1 MPAVCSVMQ
10 DTECTKKKR
19 HETAAVV
26 ILHLD
31 HMNIGIFGGTFNPVH
46 FGHLR
51 IAEEARQSAGLG
63 RIIFIPSG
71 NPPLK
76 TDDIAA
82 ARHRLAMTRLAAQ
95 GNPFFEVLD
104 IECRSRHKSYTVH
117 TMHKLRGIYPHDRL
131 FFMLGIDAY
140 LDIPNWYRPDLLMR
154 HTNFVI
160 LSRPGCRFTDL
171 SASPYLSV
179 KTNILR
185 RLDAKILESH
195 TVSFEDNNS
204 VTLLNVTPVTI
215 SATDIRTLAAQ
226 GKSVKYL
233 LPAEVESYI
242 IFENLYGS
250 GKRRHRAVMGG
261 CR

>member
-1 MPAVCSVMQ
+1 
-10 DTECTKKKR
+10 
-19 HETAAVV
+19 
-26 ILHLD
+26 
-31 HMNIGIFGGTFNPVH
+31 MNIGIFGGTFNPVH

-51 IAEEARQSAGLG
+51 IAEAARQSVGLG

-76 TDDIAA
+76 TNDIAA
-82 ARHRLAMTRLAAQ
+82 ARHRLAMTRLAVQ

-117 TMHKLRGIYPHDRL
+117 TMHKLQELYPHDRL
-131 FFMLGIDAY
+131 FFMLGIDAF
-140 LDIPNWYRPDLLMR
+140 LDIPNWYRPDMLVR
-154 HTNFVI
+154 HTDFLI

-179 KTNILR
+179 KKNILR
-185 RLDAKILESH
+185 RLDAKILESY
-195 TVSFEDNNS
+195 TVPFEGNNS
-204 VTLLNVTPVTI
+204 FTLLNVTPVTI

-250 GKRRHRAVMGG
+250 GKGRHRAVTRG

>member
-1 MPAVCSVMQ
+1 
-10 DTECTKKKR
+10 
-19 HETAAVV
+19 
-26 ILHLD
+26 
-31 HMNIGIFGGTFNPVH
+31 MNIGIFGGTFNPVH

-51 IAEEARQSAGLG
+51 IAEEARQSADLG

-82 ARHRLAMTRLAAQ
+82 ARHRLAMTRLAVR

-117 TMHKLRGIYPHDRL
+117 TLHKLRKLYPHDRL
-131 FFMLGIDAY
+131 FFMLGIDAF
-140 LDIPNWYRPDLLMR
+140 LDIPDWYRPDMLVR
-154 HTNFVI
+154 HTDFLI
-160 LSRPGCRFTDL
+160 LSRPGCRFADL
-171 SASPYLSV
+171 SASPYLSTKKSV
-179 KTNILR
+179 LR
-185 RLDAKILESH
+185 RLDAKVLALQ
-195 TVSFEDNNS
+195 TMPCDGKNS

-226 GKSVKYL
+226 GKSIKYL

-242 IFENLYGS
+242 IFENLYGY
-250 GKRRHRAVMGG
+250 GKRRHRAIMRG